1 LSEPIFY
8 RRPVA
13 LARAVHGALRYAPPA
28 GGYGFA
34 RAGNSV
40 PLGAAEFE
48 AAARHFPIAISAR
61 EPAGAIAIL
70 GLETG
75 RNLFV
80 GPDGAWLPGAYIPA
94 YVRNYPFG
102 LAAAGERMVLCI
114 DEAAGCL
121 GETGEAL
128 YEGDAPS
135 AFATRTL
142 QFAHE
147 FQIEADRAR
156 AFADACAAENLL
168 DEKRAEIALKDGRKS
183 TLTGFR
189 VLDRARFDALPEDTF
204 LDWRRRGFLKLAY
217 AHFHSMQA
225 WGALADLA
233 AAR

>member
-13 LARAVHGALRYAPPA
+13 LSRAVHGALRYSSPA
-28 GGYGFA
+28 GFGFA
-34 RAGNSV
+34 RSGNSV
-40 PLGAAEFE
+40 PLGAAEFDV
-48 AAARHFPIAISAR
+48 AARHFPIAISAR
-61 EPAGAIAIL
+61 EPAGAIAVL

-80 GPDGAWLPGAYIPA
+80 RADGTWIPGAYVPA
-94 YVRNYPFG
+94 YLRNYPFG
-102 LAAAGERMVLCI
+102 LAEAGDRMVLCI

-121 GETGEAL
+121 GAAGEPL
-128 YEGDAPS
+128 YDGDGPS
-135 AFATRTL
+135 AFATRAL

-147 FQIEADRAR
+147 FRIETDRAQ
-156 AFADACAAENLL
+156 AFVRACAAENLL
-168 DEKRAEIALKDGRKS
+168 EEKRAEIALKDGRKS
-183 TLTGFR
+183 TLAGFR
-189 VLDRARFDALPEDTF
+189 VLDRTRFEALPDDTL
-204 LDWRRRGFLKLAY
+204 LDWHRRGFLSLAY